1 MIYQAA
7 DHRNPADIRSTWQNL
22 FDAIHKET
30 IVNEEPQ
37 PYEAVCEKVR
47 SLGNRLNLS
56 ESMFPIPDLLPMLER
71 YAIEFQK
78 GVGPET
84 WVVDT
89 FIDVSVP
96 YESLFPVLESMY
108 YNDEAP
114 FQGRNRRF
122 IANDIIYVVR
132 RWFQDSS
139 RDAGKSLGGESN
151 ALAISQTLSM
161 LQQAGLDRQREEE
174 CQSLRLR
181 IEHMLR

>member
-22 FDAIHKET
+22 FDTTHNET
-30 IVNEEPQ
+30 VLTQEPQ

-47 SLGNRLNLS
+47 SLAQWLNLS
-56 ESMFPIPDLLPMLER
+56 ETMFPIPDILPMLER

-89 FIDVSVP
+89 FIDVGVP
-96 YESLFPVLESMY
+96 YESLFPVLEGMY

-122 IANDIIYVVR
+122 IANDILYVVR

-139 RDAGKSLGGESN
+139 RDAGKILGGESN
-151 ALAISQTLSM
+151 AIAISQTLLM
-161 LQQAGLDRQREEE
+161 LQQSGLDPKREEE
-174 CQSLRLR
+174 CQLLRLR
-181 IEHMLR
+181 IEHALR